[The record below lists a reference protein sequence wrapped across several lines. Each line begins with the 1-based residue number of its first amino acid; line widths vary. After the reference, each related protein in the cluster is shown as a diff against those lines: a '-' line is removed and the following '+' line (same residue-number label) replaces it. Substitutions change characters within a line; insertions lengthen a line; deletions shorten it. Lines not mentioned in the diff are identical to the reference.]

1 MKKPRSSLPN
11 RKPFSLAGLY
21 SPGFSLIELLVVIA
35 VIAIMASIAIP
46 GISGIIGSVNRG
58 RDQRN
63 AQTLAGLAS
72 EARGYGHE
80 PWATKS
86 AAIEDLTTGFS
97 MTNSQGP
104 SYIVTFRL
112 DTMSTEDKARAAAYL
127 DSNGQTLIYVP
138 SGGQSTNL

>member
-72 EARGYGHE
+72 EARGYGHA

-112 DTMSTEDKARAAAYL
+112 DTMTTEDKARAAAYL